1 MKKYIKYLLSLA
13 IIILII
19 IIGIYVY
26 SNKLKVYSKNF
37 FYMDTYI
44 NVKLYTKSQNDAD
57 NMFKKV
63 NEIYQ
68 KYQNLTDAYN
78 ADSDISYIN
87 NNDSNLDELELDK
100 DLYSMIE
107 LALSWYEKS
116 DKKFNINMG
125 SVIKIWKYYRDNKT
139 GIPTIDELNN
149 AYNSINDIVLL
160 GNNKIKNNHP
170 SIDLGGISKGYA
182 SEEVAKMLKKNGMD
196 SFIINA
202 GGNVVVGKAHNKE
215 KYSIGIESPEKD
227 KDVYQVVKGNNISV
241 VTSGSYERFYEY
253 NGVKYHHII
262 DPDALF
268 PASNCLSVTVIAND
282 SALADILSTT
292 LFLLPIDKGL
302 AIVDSMDDVEAIYYI
317 DSDNIIKSKGFNKYE

>member
-1 MKKYIKYLLSLA
+1 MKKYIKYLLGLV

-19 IIGIYVY
+19 IGMYVY

-44 NVKLYTKSQNDAD
+44 NVKLYTNNKTNAD

-63 NEIYQ
+63 DEIYK
-68 KYQNLTDAYN
+68 KYQKLTDVYN
-78 ADSDISYIN
+78 TDSDIYYVN
-87 NNDSNLDELELDK
+87 NNDSNLDILEIDK

-116 DKKFNINMG
+116 ENKFNINLG
-125 SVIKIWKYYRDNKT
+125 SVIKIWKSYRDNEM
-139 GIPTIDELNN
+139 GIPTLDELKN
-149 AYNSINDIVLL
+149 AYNSINSIVLL

-182 SEEVAKMLKKNGMD
+182 SQEVAEMLKNSGINN
-196 SFIINA
+196 FIINA
-202 GGNVVVGKAHNKE
+202 GGNVVVGKAYNKE
-215 KYSIGIESPEKD
+215 KYSIGIENPEID
-227 KDVYQVVKGNNISV
+227 NDLYQVVKGNDISI
-241 VTSGSYERFYEY
+241 VTSGGYERFYEY

-262 DPDALF
+262 DPDTLF
-268 PASNCLSVTVIAND
+268 PANNYLSVTVIAND

-302 AIVDSMDDVEAIYYI
+302 EIIDSMDDVEAIYYI
-317 DSDNIIKSKGFNKYE
+317 DSNNIIKSKGFNKYE